1 MSEQHLRKGEHVS
14 WAWGAHRAEG
24 IAAQVFTSRIKRTIK
39 GKTIV
44 RNASTEEPA
53 YMVQQADGA
62 RALKSESE
70 LTRA

>member
-1 MSEQHLRKGEHVS
+1 MADHLSKGTHVS

-24 IAAQVFTSRIKRTIK
+24 IVAQKFTKRVRRTIK

-44 RNASTEEPA
+44 RNATEEEPA
-53 YMVQQADGA
+53 YLVRQTDGA
-62 RALKSESE
+62 QALKSGSE

>member
-1 MSEQHLRKGEHVS
+1 MAHLENGTHVS

-24 IAAQVFTSRIKRTIK
+24 IVAQKFVKRVKRTIK

-44 RNASTEEPA
+44 RNASAEEPA
-53 YMVQQADGA
+53 YLVRQTDGN
-62 RALKSESE
+62 RALKSQSE

>member
-1 MSEQHLRKGEHVS
+1 MATHLDKGTHVS

-24 IAAQVFTSRIKRTIK
+24 IVAQKFTARVKRTIR

-44 RNASTEEPA
+44 RNATADEPA
-53 YMVQQADGA
+53 YLVRQANGGS
-62 RALKSESE
+62 ALKSASE

>member
-1 MSEQHLRKGEHVS
+1 MAEHLSKGTHVS

-24 IAAQVFTSRIKRTIK
+24 IVAQKFTSRVKRTIK

-44 RNASTEEPA
+44 RNATEEEPA
-53 YMVQQADGA
+53 YLVRQTDGGQ
-62 RALKSESE
+62 ALKSQSE